1 LLVQPALSNHP
12 ALGIA
17 PNKNLAAVRLVT
29 GFSTDGNVFPIFG
42 HIYFTESDQVP
53 APHVSVS
60 LVDVANGQ
68 LEKPQELWGPKKV
81 KQRLGDSDS
90 VRMLPEWEKA
100 LEYAKAAHRAC
111 SNFVFIGWDIAF
123 TAEGPL
129 FLEGNENWSAGE
141 YQRLTGEP
149 LGHTVFA
156 AVLATWLHA

>member
-1 LLVQPALSNHP
+1 
-12 ALGIA
+12 
-17 PNKNLAAVRLVT
+17 
-29 GFSTDGNVFPIFG
+29 
-42 HIYFTESDQVP
+42 VP

-81 KQRLGDSDS
+81 KQKLGDSDS

-129 FLEGNENWSAGE
+129 LLEGNENWSAGE